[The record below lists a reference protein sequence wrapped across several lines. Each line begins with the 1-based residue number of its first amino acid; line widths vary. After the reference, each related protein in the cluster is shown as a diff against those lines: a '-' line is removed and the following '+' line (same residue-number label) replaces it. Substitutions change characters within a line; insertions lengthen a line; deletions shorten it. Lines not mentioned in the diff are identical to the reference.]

1 MAVSKTLPW
10 SLTPLTAKHSMVS
23 FVVPQNQLDTVSEKR
38 PEKQILLGGRSVESV
53 KNLEDNRL
61 SNSRLIDVL
70 V

>member
-10 SLTPLTAKHSMVS
+10 SLMPLTAKNSMVS
-23 FVVPQNQLDTVSEKR
+23 FVVPQNQLDNVSEKR

>member
-1 MAVSKTLPW
+1 MAVLKTLPW
-10 SLTPLTAKHSMVS
+10 SLTPTAKNSMVS
-23 FVVPQNQLDTVSEKR
+23 FVVPQNQLDNVSEKR
-38 PEKQILLGGRSVESV
+38 PEKPILLGGRSVESV